1 MIKSCCMTRKTGYV
15 FAALLALA
23 IAFGSAPASSQAPIL
38 TASHL
43 RQKSLAPIDEIVA
56 RQIEDK
62 KIVGAVV
69 EIGHRG
75 TVFYREAFGYREVE
89 PAPVSM
95 TPDTIFDLAS
105 LTKPVATSVAI
116 MQLRE
121 SGKIELDIPVARYW
135 PAFGQN
141 GKRSITVRQLMTH
154 YSGLAADLNLS
165 RNWRGYETALRMIEA
180 LRPLDPPGTRYRYS
194 DVNFEVLGEL
204 VHIVSGLRLDE
215 YCRLHIFS
223 PMGMVDTTFRPSAMK
238 RNRIA
243 PTQFLKA
250 DFHAGDVNDPTAF
263 RMGGVAGHAGLFSTA
278 DDLATFAQM
287 MLDGGELR
295 GARILSEQSI
305 HEMVVPESPVG
316 SLRLRGLGWDLAAP
330 LLPNRE
336 ELPPVGSY
344 GHTGFTGTMLWID
357 PASSTYVIV
366 LTNRTYSLHS
376 GDAGPLR
383 RQVIQLVSTELGGF
397 RSGQQISS
405 GSSTPPASLRDS
417 LVP

>member
-1 MIKSCCMTRKTGYV
+1 MATKPGHAFTAILVM
-15 FAALLALA
+15 LLGAML
-23 IAFGSAPASSQAPIL
+23 ASSRTPVL
-38 TASHL
+38 TTNPLHEEN
-43 RQKSLAPIDEIVA
+43 LAPIHEIVY
-56 RQIEDK
+56 RQIADK
-62 KIVGAVV
+62 KIIGAVV
-69 EIGHRG
+69 EIGQGR
-75 TVFYREAFGYREVE
+75 TVVYREAFGYREIE
-89 PAPVSM
+89 PTPVSM

-121 SGKIELDIPVARYW
+121 SGKIELDVPVARYW

-154 YSGLAADLNLS
+154 YSGLAADLNVS
-165 RNWRGYETALRMIEA
+165 RNWRGYGTALRMIEA
-180 LRPLDPPGTRYRYS
+180 LRPLNAPGAHYRYS

-204 VHIVSGLRLDE
+204 IHIVSGLRLND

-223 PMGMVDTTFRPSAMK
+223 PLGMVDTTFRPSPVK
-238 RNRIA
+238 RDRIA

-250 DFHAGDVNDPTAF
+250 DVHTGDVNDPTAF

-287 MLDGGELR
+287 MLDGGEGH
-295 GARILSEQSI
+295 GARILSEESV
-305 HEMVVPESPVG
+305 HEMVVPESPLG
-316 SLRLRGLGWDLAAP
+316 SPRLRGLGWDLAAP

-366 LTNRTYSLHS
+366 LTNRTYSLRS

-383 RQVIQLVSTELGGF
+383 RQVLQLVSTQMGSS
-397 RSGQQISS
+397 RSGGQISS
-405 GSSTPPASLRDS
+405 GSTVSPSLPDS